1 MPKIKI
7 ITDSTAYI
15 DKSFIKA
22 HNIGIVPLAIG
33 FGESIKDEGFP
44 GDFDAFF
51 DRLSKS
57 SDFPTT
63 SQPPVGRFVK
73 VFENALKD
81 GYEIIAIIMS
91 SKLSGAFN
99 SASTA
104 AKIVDPTATKISIID
119 SLATSALLKF
129 LIEEA
134 VSLAKKGVPM
144 KQIIEKIE
152 TQKRNMGARITVST
166 LEYLKRGGRLS
177 TTEAVVGSLLNIKPI
192 IGLIDGELRA
202 LNKVRGKKRVMEKM
216 LEDIP
221 PNTFYICICYIKIME
236 EIEEYKKLIQ
246 KRFPK
251 AKIEMCEIGPVIG
264 SHLGP
269 EIVGIGYA
277 Y

>member
-134 VSLAKKGVPM
+134 VSLTKKGVPM

-152 TQKRNMGARITVST
+152 TQKRNMSARITVST

-202 LNKVRGKKRVMEKM
+202 LNKVRGKKKVMEKM
-216 LEDIP
+216 VEDIP
-221 PNTFYICICYIKIME
+221 PNTFYICICYIKIIE

>member
-73 VFENALKD
+73 VFENTLKD
-81 GYEIIAIIMS
+81 GYEVIAIIMS

-152 TQKRNMGARITVST
+152 TQKRNMSARITVST

-202 LNKVRGKKRVMEKM
+202 LNKVRGKKKVMEKM
-216 LEDIP
+216 VEDIP
-221 PNTFYICICYIKIME
+221 PNTFYICICYIKIIE

>member
-152 TQKRNMGARITVST
+152 TQKRNMSARITVST

-202 LNKVRGKKRVMEKM
+202 LNKVRGKKKVMEKM
-216 LEDIP
+216 VEDIP
-221 PNTFYICICYIKIME
+221 PNTFYICICYIKIIE

>member
-134 VSLAKKGVPM
+134 VSLTKKGVPM

>member
-73 VFENALKD
+73 VFENTLKD
-81 GYEIIAIIMS
+81 GYEVIAIIMS
-91 SKLSGAFN
+91 SKLSGAVN
-99 SASTA
+99 SASIA
-104 AKIVDPTATKISIID
+104 ATIVDPTETKISIID

-134 VSLAKKGVPM
+134 VSLAKGVPM
-144 KQIIEKIE
+144 KQIIEKLKHKKKHRCTYNSIYI
-152 TQKRNMGARITVST
+152 GIF
-166 LEYLKRGGRLS
+166 KRGGRLS
-177 TTEAVVGSLLNIKPI
+177 TTEAVVGSLLKYKTYHWFNRWRIKSF
-192 IGLIDGELRA
+192 
-202 LNKVRGKKRVMEKM
+202 K
-216 LEDIP
+216 
-221 PNTFYICICYIKIME
+221 
-236 EIEEYKKLIQ
+236 
-246 KRFPK
+246 
-251 AKIEMCEIGPVIG
+251 
-264 SHLGP
+264 
-269 EIVGIGYA
+269 
-277 Y
+277 

>member
-99 SASTA
+99 SASIA
-104 AKIVDPTATKISIID
+104 AKIVDPTETKISIID

-134 VSLAKKGVPM
+134 VSLTKKGVPM

-192 IGLIDGELRA
+192 IGLVDGELRA
-202 LNKVRGKKRVMEKM
+202 LNKVRGQKRVMEKM
-216 LEDIP
+216 VEDIP